1 MADITKTVVVDRPV
15 REVYNQWTQFE
26 EFPRFME
33 GVTSVEQL
41 SDTELRWDAEI
52 AGVHRSWDATI
63 VRQEPDRVVAWAA
76 TDGATNAGSVSF
88 EPVGDERTKI
98 ELRMEFEP
106 NGLVETVGDVL
117 GVVGRRAEGDLER
130 FRAFIEERANP
141 TGGWRGTVHGGA
153 VESS

>member
-1 MADITKTVVVDRPV
+1 MADIMKAIVVDRPV

-52 AGVHRSWDATI
+52 GGVHRTWDATI

-76 TDGATNAGSVSF
+76 TEGAANAGTVSF
-88 EPVGDERTKI
+88 EPVDTDRTRV

-106 NGLVETVGDVL
+106 NGLVESVGDLL
-117 GVVGRRAEGDLER
+117 GFVDRRAQGDLER

-141 TGGWRGTVHGGA
+141 TGGWRGTVHGGE
-153 VESS
+153 VELS

>member
-1 MADITKTVVVDRPV
+1 MAEITKTIVVDRPV

-52 AGVHRSWDATI
+52 GGVHRTWDATI
-63 VRQEPDRVVAWAA
+63 VRQEPDQVVAWAA

-88 EPVGDERTKI
+88 EPVGEDRTKV
-98 ELRMEFEP
+98 ELRMDFEP
-106 NGLVETVGDVL
+106 NGVVESVGDLL
-117 GVVGRRAEGDLER
+117 GFVGRRAEGDLER
-130 FRAFIEERANP
+130 FREFIEERANP
-141 TGGWRGTVHGGA
+141 TGGWRGTVRRGH
-153 VESS
+153 VEPS

>member
-1 MADITKTVVVDRPV
+1 
-15 REVYNQWTQFE
+15 
-26 EFPRFME
+26 
-33 GVTSVEQL
+33 
-41 SDTELRWDAEI
+41 
-52 AGVHRSWDATI
+52 
-63 VRQEPDRVVAWAA
+63 VRQEPDRVVAGAA
-76 TDGATNAGSVSF
+76 TDGAANAGSVSF
-88 EPVGDERTKI
+88 EPVGDERTKV

>member
-1 MADITKTVVVDRPV
+1 MADITKTIVVDRPV

-52 AGVHRSWDATI
+52 GGVHRTWDATI
-63 VRQEPDRVVAWAA
+63 VRQEPDHVVAWAA
-76 TDGATNAGSVSF
+76 TDGAANAGTVSF
-88 EPVGDERTKI
+88 EPVDPGRTLV

-106 NGLVETVGDVL
+106 NGLVESVGDLL
-117 GVVGRRAEGDLER
+117 GFIDRRAQGDLER

-141 TGGWRGTVHGGA
+141 TGGWRGTVHGGE
-153 VESS
+153 VEPS